1 VTTQHSGDL
10 QLSVTQE
17 LVGSLSETEEE
28 AATVFFQVTVEF
40 RYDVHVEE
48 LVKESAASFP
58 MGSVTVHSEVPR
70 VHIHA

>member
-1 VTTQHSGDL
+1 M
-10 QLSVTQE
+10 TQE
-17 LVGSLSETEEE
+17 LFGSLGETEEE
-28 AATVFFQVTVEF
+28 AATVFLQVAIES